1 MAPSLNESS
10 CNHKCSTV
18 ASKSSA
24 RNVECIGV
32 RVLSYSQHILG
43 SANAH
48 SKYLPF
54 AGNWPGNLAPLQSP
68 EAAMTTA
75 LRQMFT

>member
-1 MAPSLNESS
+1 MAPLKEMM
-10 CNHKCSTV
+10 KALV
-18 ASKSSA
+18 YA
-24 RNVECIGV
+24 
-32 RVLSYSQHILG
+32 YSQHILG

-54 AGNWPGNLAPLQSP
+54 AENWPGNLAPLQSP